1 MLTWMHSQ
9 DYLYHPEGYASD
21 PAIFNISQMESL
33 PVTAAELW
41 KATAKDRI
49 LSLVF
54 HYTKE
59 GWPIQV
65 EESLRSFWRK
75 KKNAGGRVCAMT
87 NLGSGV

>member
-1 MLTWMHSQ
+1 
-9 DYLYHPEGYASD
+9 
-21 PAIFNISQMESL
+21 MESL

-65 EESLRSFWRK
+65 EESLRSFWREK
-75 KKNAGGRVCAMT
+75 KRWWKGVCYDEF
-87 NLGSGV
+87 G

>member
-1 MLTWMHSQ
+1 
-9 DYLYHPEGYASD
+9 
-21 PAIFNISQMESL
+21 MESL

-41 KATAKDRI
+41 KATAKDRF

-59 GWPIQV
+59 GWPMQV
-65 EESLRSFWRK
+65 EESLCSFWRK
-75 KKNAGGRVCAMT
+75 RNAGGRVCAMM